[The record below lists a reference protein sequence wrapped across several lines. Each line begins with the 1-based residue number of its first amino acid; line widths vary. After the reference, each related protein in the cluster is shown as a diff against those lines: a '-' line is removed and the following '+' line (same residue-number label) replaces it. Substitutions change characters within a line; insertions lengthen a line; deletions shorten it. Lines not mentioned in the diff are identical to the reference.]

1 MTVLQPQEAYR
12 LLAAEY
18 DTAPNALIA
27 LEQRTM
33 APLVPD
39 LQGRTLMDVG
49 TGTGRWAKYATGHG
63 ASVVGVDLCH
73 EMLRVGHRPAV
84 SADARSLPFP
94 DAYADVVICAF
105 TLGYAPGCFM
115 ELRRIVRPG
124 GTVLV
129 SDTHPDALERG
140 WKRTFRHD
148 GGVIEIAHQAYRL
161 EDLQAPSLTLTCLME
176 PRLGLPEK
184 AIFDQAGCPE
194 RFEEAARWPA
204 IFVAQFI
211 RTAT

>member
-27 LEQRTM
+27 LE
-33 APLVPD
+33 
-39 LQGRTLMDVG
+39 
-49 TGTGRWAKYATGHG
+49 
-63 ASVVGVDLCH
+63 
-73 EMLRVGHRPAV
+73 
-84 SADARSLPFP
+84 
-94 DAYADVVICAF
+94 
-105 TLGYAPGCFM
+105 
-115 ELRRIVRPG
+115 
-124 GTVLV
+124 
-129 SDTHPDALERG
+129 RG
-140 WKRTFRHD
+140 WKRTFRHN
-148 GGVIEIAHQAYRL
+148 GGVIEIAHEAYRL

-194 RFEEAARWPA
+194 RFEIAARWPA